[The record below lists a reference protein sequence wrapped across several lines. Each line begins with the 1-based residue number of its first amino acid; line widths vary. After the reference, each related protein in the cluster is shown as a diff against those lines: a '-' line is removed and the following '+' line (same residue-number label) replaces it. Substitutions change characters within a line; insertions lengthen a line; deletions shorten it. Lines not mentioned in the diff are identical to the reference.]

1 MATDPIRIRHI
12 EPADR
17 PRWQELWDGYLRFY
31 ETDLPAEITE
41 HTWHRL
47 IDPSEQP
54 YGLVATRG
62 ERIVGLVH
70 YHFHLST
77 WTRTGYCYLEDLFV
91 DPAARGGG
99 IGRALIEAVYAAADR
114 KDCSRVYWHT
124 QEHNARARILYDKV
138 ARLSPFVQYRR
149 VVADD

>member
-1 MATDPIRIRHI
+1 MSPEPIRIRKI

-17 PRWQELWDGYLRFY
+17 PQWQALWDGYLKFY
-31 ETDLPAEITE
+31 ETDLPADITE
-41 HTWHRL
+41 FTWSRL
-47 IDPSEQP
+47 MGPSQQL
-54 YGLVATRG
+54 YGFVATRG
-62 ERIVGLVH
+62 GRLLGLVH

-77 WTRTGYCYLEDLFV
+77 WTRNGYCYLEDLFV
-91 DPAARGGG
+91 DAAERGGG
-99 IGRALIEAVYAAADR
+99 VGRALIEAVYAAADE

-124 QEHNARARILYDKV
+124 QETNVQARVLYDKV